1 MVDSVIDIKNLS
13 RSFGK
18 KIALSNIDLSVPAGC
33 VFGLM
38 GENGAGKTTLLKHVL
53 GMLKAKSG
61 KVTVFG
67 LDPVVDPVSVLSKIG
82 HLSEDRAIP
91 GWMRVEDVV
100 SFTKSFYKNWD
111 QAFANELQDLFV
123 LDAKQRVR
131 TLSRGQKARLG
142 LLVALAHRPDL
153 LVLDEPSS
161 GLDPSVRRDILG
173 AIIRTVAD
181 EGRTVLFSSHLLDE
195 VQRVSDRVAM
205 LHEGKLV
212 LSDDLSAILDSHHRF
227 TVRFPHIMSTT
238 PRLSA
243 ALGVKG
249 DGREWMVICNGQQE
263 LLEREIQSLDGEIVD
278 RDSPS
283 LDEIFL
289 ARCQATPKT
298 EVTP

>member
-1 MVDSVIDIKNLS
+1 MVDSVIEIKNLS

-18 KIALSNIDLSVPAGC
+18 KIALSNINLSVPAGC
-33 VFGLM
+33 VFGLV

-53 GMLKAKSG
+53 GMLKVKSG
-61 KVTVFG
+61 DVSVFG
-67 LDPVVDPVSVLSKIG
+67 KNPVADPVSVLSRIG

-91 GWMRVEDVV
+91 GWMKVEDVL
-100 SFTKSFYKNWD
+100 SFTKSFYKKWD
-111 QAFANELQDLFV
+111 SSFADELKELFA

-142 LLVALAHRPDL
+142 LLAALAHRPDL

-161 GLDPSVRRDILG
+161 GLDPSVRQDILA

-212 LSDDLSAILDSHHRF
+212 LSDELDTILASHHRI
-227 TVRFPHIMSTT
+227 TVRFPNVVNK
-238 PRLSA
+238 PNFSA
-243 ALGVKG
+243 AIGVSG
-249 DGREWMVICNGQQE
+249 HGREWLVICNGQQQ
-263 LLEREIQSLDGEIVD
+263 LLEKEIQSLDGEIVD

-289 ARCQATPKT
+289 ARCKT
-298 EVTP
+298 SSKSEVTQ